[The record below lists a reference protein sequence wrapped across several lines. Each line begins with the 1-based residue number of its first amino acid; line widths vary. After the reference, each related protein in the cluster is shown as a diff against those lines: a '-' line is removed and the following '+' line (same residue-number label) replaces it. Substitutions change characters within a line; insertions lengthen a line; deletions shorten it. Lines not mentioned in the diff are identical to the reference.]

1 VNSEGIEKKYEIV
14 EGSERQEILKE
25 VGFN

>member
-14 EGSERQEILKE
+14 EGSERQEVLKE